1 MLSSKLGMNIMKQP
15 IWMAKESNKVQP
27 TTHLTHLHF
36 TCAHLTT
43 SPLYVGPRLVLNLQQ
58 PNFGFSHILQF
69 ALHHAWTTL
78 LSSARKRLL
87 PTELFLSLIRVASIT
102 RDFPEQRPI
111 FTSHHHASHKPH
123 ICVTFFS

>member
-15 IWMAKESNKVQP
+15 ICVAKESNKVQP
-27 TTHLTHLHF
+27 TTYLTHLHF
-36 TCAHLTT
+36 TRAHLTT
-43 SPLYVGPRLVLNLQQ
+43 SPIYVGPRLVLNLQQ

-78 LSSARKRLL
+78 LSFACKRLL
-87 PTELFLSLIRVASIT
+87 PIELFLSLVRVASIT
-102 RDFPEQRPI
+102 HDFPEQRPI
-111 FTSHHHASHKPH
+111 FTFHHHASRKPH